1 MNVKINRESIDE
13 ARKAIRFILKH
24 VGENPDREGLK
35 DTPDRLLRA
44 WEFIFGG
51 YKQDPKKILSRTFDS
66 DGYNEMVMLKD
77 IGFYS
82 TCEHH
87 MLPFFGIATIAYIPQ
102 ERVVGVSKL
111 ARLVD
116 VFARRMQIQERM
128 TVQIAETIKDALKPM
143 GVMVVIEAQHLC
155 MTSRG
160 VQKQGTSMVTST
172 FKGVFMNESVR
183 AEFFN
188 LKGRK

>member
-1 MNVKINRESIDE
+1 MDNADVIRD
-13 ARKAIRFILKH
+13 AIRLILKH
-24 VGENPDREGLK
+24 VGEDPNREGLQ

-51 YKQDPKKILSRTFDS
+51 YKQDPAKILSRTFAA

-82 TCEHH
+82 MCEHH
-87 MLPFFGIATIAYIPQ
+87 MLPFFGTATIAYIPQ

-116 VFARRMQIQERM
+116 AFARRMQIQERM
-128 TVQIAETIKDALKPM
+128 TVQIAETIKESLKPM

-160 VQKQGTSMVTST
+160 VQKQDTSMVTST
-172 FKGVFMNESVR
+172 FKGVFMNEPVR

-188 LKGRK
+188 LKGR

>member
-1 MNVKINRESIDE
+1 MTKTPDADADMIRD
-13 ARKAIRFILKH
+13 AIRLILKH
-24 VGENPDREGLK
+24 VGEDPEREGLK

-51 YKQDPKKILSRTFDS
+51 YKQDPAKILSRTFNA

-82 TCEHH
+82 MCEHH
-87 MLPFFGIATIAYIPQ
+87 MLPFFGTATIAYIPQ

-116 VFARRMQIQERM
+116 AYARRMQIQERM
-128 TVQIAETIKDALKPM
+128 TVQIAETIKEHLKPM

-160 VQKQGTSMVTST
+160 VQKQDTSMVTST
-172 FKGVFMNESVR
+172 FKGVFLNEPVR

-188 LKGRK
+188 LKGRR